1 MATFKI
7 EASNVVMVNNT
18 PTTVTE
24 TIHDTS
30 SGDRDFRAVSAS
42 LSTEVNKSGTLTFT
56 ITPNNAAYSDISKL
70 KTVIRVYMD
79 NQLLW
84 KGRPLDTSKDF
95 LNRATIKCE
104 GWLSVL
110 MDSIVEPDIFD
121 TISPGWKDTE
131 EKPAL
136 TLTEM
141 MTALISSHNTQMA
154 ANSGKQ
160 LALFIDFRDGE
171 DEPTDPS
178 RVPDAPNYQTTL
190 DYIQSEIVSAF
201 GGNLA
206 VSDSTL
212 YYSSDE
218 VMAKEANRADQEIA
232 FGSNLLDF
240 TDYVDASEV
249 YTTLIATG
257 KDGIEVIA
265 SDGTALGLFGPI
277 YRHQDFSDIDNEPD
291 LQTAA
296 NAELAKNIAE
306 STTITVSAVD
316 LSLINDEYPTIKL
329 GNYVHV
335 SSPPH
340 AINTWYPCTQIEYDL
355 CDPSKTQYT
364 LGVSPDTLTSKQTAM
379 IKKVDNVP
387 YNPSGEVH
395 KYDIPY
401 VIYDARIEVP
411 PAPNGYITLY
421 RAGTKVYLKFLVRAL
436 KKIAPDTNAT
446 IFVLADGEG
455 QRDPTY
461 APVRIVEGVA
471 LDETTNIR
479 YVLKVKGVVDQQTG
493 IKDGGYIQIY
503 NNEEIEPG
511 DTLSGEITWDWTK

>member
-1 MATFKI
+1 MAVFKI

-18 PTTVTE
+18 PTTVTK
-24 TIHDTS
+24 TIHNTS
-30 SGDRDFRAVSAS
+30 SGDRDFLAVSAS

-56 ITPNNAAYSDISKL
+56 IPANNNAYSSISKL
-70 KTVIRVYMD
+70 KTVIRVYLD

-110 MDSIVEPDIFD
+110 MDSIVEPDLFD
-121 TISPGWKDTE
+121 SISPGWKDAE

-136 TLTEM
+136 TLSQI
-141 MTALISSHNTQMA
+141 MTMLINNHNMKMGE
-154 ANSGKQ
+154 NSGKQ
-160 LALFIDFRDGE
+160 LSLSMDLRNEE
-171 DEPTDPS
+171 DETVDPS
-178 RVPDAPNYQTTL
+178 RVPEAPNYQTTL
-190 DYIQSEIVSAF
+190 DYIQSEIISAF
-201 GGNLA
+201 GGSIS
-206 VSDSTL
+206 VSESTL

-218 VMAKEANRADQEIA
+218 VMAKEANRAAQEIA
-232 FGSNLLDF
+232 FATNLLDF

-249 YTTLIATG
+249 YSTLIATG
-257 KDGIEVIA
+257 KDDISVIV
-265 SDGTALGLFGPI
+265 SDSTALGLFGPI
-277 YRHQDFSDIDNEPD
+277 YRHQDFSDIEDSSA
-291 LQTAA
+291 LQAAA
-296 NAELAKNIAE
+296 NAELAKNVEAA
-306 STTITVSAVD
+306 TTITISAVD
-316 LSLINDEYPTIKL
+316 LGLISSDYQTIKL

>member
-18 PTTVTE
+18 PTTVTK
-24 TIHDTS
+24 TIHNTS
-30 SGDRDFRAVSAS
+30 SGDRDFLAVSAS

-56 ITPNNAAYSDISKL
+56 ITPNNYAYSDIAKL
-70 KTVIRVYMD
+70 KTVIRVYLD

-95 LNRATIKCE
+95 MNRATIKCE

-110 MDSIVEPDIFD
+110 MDSIVEPDLFD
-121 TISPGWKDTE
+121 SISPGWKDAE

-136 TLTEM
+136 TLTQM
-141 MTALISSHNTQMA
+141 MTALISNHNTKMG

-160 LALFIDFRDGE
+160 LALFIDFRNGD
-171 DEPTDPS
+171 DDPIDPS
-178 RVPDAPNYQTTL
+178 RVPEAPNYQTTL

-201 GGNLA
+201 GGNLS
-206 VSDSTL
+206 VSETTL

-218 VMAKEANRADQEIA
+218 VAVKEANRAAQEIA

-265 SDGTALGLFGPI
+265 SDSTALGLFGPV
-277 YRHQDFSDIDNEPD
+277 YRHEVFSDIDNTSD

-296 NAELAKNIAE
+296 NEALAKNIEA

-335 SSPPH
+335 SSAPH
-340 AINTWYPCTQIEYDL
+340 GINTWYPCTQIEYDL
-355 CDPSKTQYT
+355 CDPAKTQYT
-364 LGVSPDTLTSKQTAM
+364 LGVSPDTITGKQTAM

-387 YNPSGEVH
+387 YNPSGEVP
-395 KYDIPY
+395 KYDIPWH
-401 VIYDARIEVP
+401 IYDERIEVP
-411 PAPNGYITLY
+411 PAPNGYLELY
-421 RAGTKVYLKFLVRAL
+421 RMGTKVYLKFLVKAL
-436 KKIAPDTNAT
+436 KQIDDDDSNAT
-446 IFVLADGEG
+446 IFVLADGDG
-455 QRDPTY
+455 QRDPAY
-461 APVRIVEGVA
+461 APLRTVEGVS
-471 LDETTNIR
+471 LDETTNVR
-479 YVLKVKGVVDQQTG
+479 YVLKVKGQVIDGV
-493 IKDGGYIQIY
+493 KDGGYVQIY
-503 NNEEIEPG
+503 NQGAIEP
-511 DTLSGEITWDWTK
+511 DDILSGEISWDWTK